1 MPGAFTRLTLC
12 GDDSVDSDENM
23 SAKGALETFNETMK
37 KLAEHTS
44 SDVTPLKFQLTSKW
58 NEATKDEKQECL
70 EKAEEAC
77 RVVCDIIAPAD
88 GSSLY
93 DSLLTKSKEEH
104 VSNDL
109 VALMTA
115 FADAPTRKLKLQVL
129 SIYVYRYPINTLIKL
144 HEPYG
149 GVSKWQIKKARAHAK
164 LNGPGSIPEKT
175 ISHRVCID
183 QSKLDHFLSFIN
195 RPYFYQD
202 VAFGMR
208 TMTLN
213 SGEKIEMPNVIRTI
227 TRSTMVALYQK
238 YCEEEK
244 FVPIS
249 RSTMFRIL
257 EVREASQRKSL
268 SGLDNI
274 ATDGVMAFSTL
285 ENIVSELGQFDTD
298 KRWVEETTKILC
310 DSKLYLK
317 VKYPVHCAYENGS
330 LCKDHCKMYAHSDPK
345 DKELQ
350 QTCPHEHLMNAK
362 NVKI

>member
-1 MPGAFTRLTLC
+1 
-12 GDDSVDSDENM
+12 M
-23 SAKGALETFNETMK
+23 SAKGTLETFNETMK

-44 SDVTPLKFQLTSKW
+44 SDITPLKFQLTSKW

-93 DSLLTKSKEEH
+93 DSLLTKSNEEH

-115 FADAPTRKLKLQVL
+115 FADAPTHKLKLQIL

-164 LNGPGSIPEKT
+164 LNGPGSIPEKN
-175 ISHRVCID
+175 ISHRVRID

-213 SGEKIEMPNVIRTI
+213 SGEKIEMPNIIRTI

-274 ATDGVMAFSTL
+274 ATDGVTAFSTL
-285 ENIVSELGQFDTD
+285 KNIVSELGQFDTD
-298 KRWVEETTKILC
+298 KRWVEETTKILR

-317 VKYPVHCAYENGS
+317 VKYPVHCA
-330 LCKDHCKMYAHSDPK
+330 
-345 DKELQ
+345 
-350 QTCPHEHLMNAK
+350 
-362 NVKI
+362 I